1 MKREATKREGEGAT
15 HSDSPSARNSDRGSS
30 VSWSWLLDEL
40 TSLPSSTA
48 AGGLTFFLA
57 NSEVGRKENSDG
69 GVQFL
74 GLGFC
79 ALGGCGV
86 GEGFNF
92 VRDYYF
98 GFNSSF
104 YGSLGIIMSRGVVGT
119 SFTLDGDNDN
129 EVTLSK

>member
-15 HSDSPSARNSDRGSS
+15 HSDSLQWQRQRQLEL
-30 VSWSWLLDEL
+30 VDEL

-57 NSEVGRKENSDG
+57 NSEVGRRENSDG

-129 EVTLSK
+129 EVTLCNKTKWR

>member
-1 MKREATKREGEGAT
+1 VKREATKREGEGAT
-15 HSDSPSARNSDRGSS
+15 HSDSLQWQRQRQLEL
-30 VSWSWLLDEL
+30 VDEL

-57 NSEVGRKENSDG
+57 NSEVGRRENSDG

-129 EVTLSK
+129 EVTLCNKTKWR